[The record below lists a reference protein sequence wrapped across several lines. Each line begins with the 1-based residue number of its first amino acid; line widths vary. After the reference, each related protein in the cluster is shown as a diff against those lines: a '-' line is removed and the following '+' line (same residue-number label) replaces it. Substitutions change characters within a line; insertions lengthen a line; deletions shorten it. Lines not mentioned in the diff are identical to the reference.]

1 MIHKP
6 VVLLT
11 NSASIS
17 MSEVT
22 ALLTQCMPNG
32 KVIGKR
38 TYGGLNLLS
47 PNEYASYNYTDLTA
61 PVLLYTHG
69 YLMGKK
75 ARDVGFDDLA
85 RALEASELHV
95 EHRYFGKLL
104 PQSYESLS
112 FTYLN
117 AIGKVAEFAMMNE
130 DALEKVLMQEQLQ
143 GGALSSTVPTPKALT
158 DVDILR
164 NLQSDE
170 IYAYYIQAVKELGN
184 IRYDFSMLDGV
195 KFSESSTQDMGYLA
209 STVSK
214 MFETAT
220 VLAKY
225 TVHND
230 HILNRSYYTEEEAAT
245 VKNAINA
252 FLK

>member
-1 MIHKP
+1 MIHKA

-11 NSASIS
+11 NSASMS
-17 MSEVT
+17 MSEAT
-22 ALLTQCMPNG
+22 ALLKLCMPNG

-69 YLMGKK
+69 DLMGKK

-95 EHRYFGKLL
+95 EHRYFGKSL
-104 PQSYESLS
+104 PQNYESLS

-117 AIGKVAEFAMMNE
+117 A
-130 DALEKVLMQEQLQ
+130 
-143 GGALSSTVPTPKALT
+143 
-158 DVDILR
+158 DILR

-209 STVSK
+209 SAVSK

-230 HILNRSYYTEEEAAT
+230 HILNRSYSTEEEAAT